1 MPTVSK
7 AVPAKAASKEKRP
20 RSKLVLDSFAMP
32 ESERKAL
39 SEIKRKCLQSG
50 FLIKKSELL
59 RIAVMLLGIQ
69 TVDELKT
76 ARDEL
81 ESIKSGRPKRGY
93 WES

>member
-1 MPTVSK
+1 
-7 AVPAKAASKEKRP
+7 
-20 RSKLVLDSFAMP
+20 MP
-32 ESERKAL
+32 ESEHKAL